1 MTKKVR
7 HPNRKKK
14 KKKKDWKE
22 KFTLLLSRHHGR
34 KLQFKERNDVSVAS
48 KRRKRRKM
56 ELVRKGAA
64 KTNQDFF
71 LPREKERKFHEH
83 ILSLASPSTLFFY
96 TSSYSPLNSSNSNSF
111 FFIVHCSFLILNQV
125 GKTVRGEPIDARNFR
140 LPQLLHHH
148 FSSSFI
154 LLSHNT
160 DRVG

>member
-1 MTKKVR
+1 
-7 HPNRKKK
+7 
-14 KKKKDWKE
+14 
-22 KFTLLLSRHHGR
+22 
-34 KLQFKERNDVSVAS
+34 
-48 KRRKRRKM
+48 M

-96 TSSYSPLNSSNSNSF
+96 TSSTYSPLNSSNSNSF

-154 LLSHNT
+154 LLSHST
-160 DRVG
+160 DRVGWDKEGGRGQKLNRWDGWEWKGQTLALAKSNKQQ